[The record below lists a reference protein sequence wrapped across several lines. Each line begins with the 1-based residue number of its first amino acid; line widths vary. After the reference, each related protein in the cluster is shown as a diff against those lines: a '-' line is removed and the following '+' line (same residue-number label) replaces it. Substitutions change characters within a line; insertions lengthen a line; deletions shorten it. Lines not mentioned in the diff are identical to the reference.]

1 MLAFDPA
8 TRRVTPLAVP
18 TATLASTPTS
28 VGLVSPDGRWIAFE
42 TDRDGPKQIWLQDA
56 ASGREVR
63 VTGGHCNNTS
73 PAWELDSSAIIFAS
87 DCGRGIGLPSLYRA
101 KVGSD

>member
-1 MLAFDPA
+1 
-8 TRRVTPLAVP
+8 
-18 TATLASTPTS
+18 
-28 VGLVSPDGRWIAFE
+28 VSPDGRWIAFE